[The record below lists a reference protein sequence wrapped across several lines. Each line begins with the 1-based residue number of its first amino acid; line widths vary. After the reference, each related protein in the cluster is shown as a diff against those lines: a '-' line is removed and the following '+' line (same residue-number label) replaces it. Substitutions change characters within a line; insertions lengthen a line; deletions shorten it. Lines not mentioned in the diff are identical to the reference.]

1 MNKEENRRE
10 NRWFTIRVIL
20 LLILGLLANLI
31 IEAQNTEWI
40 QPPFEGYY
48 ELYKQRLNKAGI
60 ELPVDYVAI
69 RYNTN
74 LKHTKYLGV
83 ARGMWMPT
91 VVNVII
97 SQRWDR
103 YPMAARKW
111 VIFHELTHDIFNIE
125 HGEIDLMEAGLPE
138 WLDSWEVEEAMD
150 ELVRF
155 LKTEYDWNRV
165 KEDRTELAK
174 LSK

>member
-1 MNKEENRRE
+1 MNKEENRKE
-10 NRWFTIRVIL
+10 NRWFAIRVIL
-20 LLILGLLANLI
+20 LLIFGLLANLI
-31 IEAQNTEWI
+31 IEAQNEDWI

-48 ELYKQRLNKAGI
+48 KLYKTRLNKAGI

-74 LKHTKYLGV
+74 LKYTPYLGV

-97 SQRWDR
+97 SERWNT
-103 YPMAARKW
+103 YPMAARMW

-125 HGEIDLMEAGLPE
+125 HGEIDLMQAGLPE
-138 WLDSWEVEEAMD
+138 WLESWDVDEAMD
-150 ELVRF
+150 QLVRF
-155 LKTEYDWNRV
+155 LKKDYDWDRV
-165 KEDRTELAK
+165 KEDRSALGQMTK
-174 LSK
+174 